1 MQPILTLI
9 CLFLFLVSGNLY
21 AEATDRYEELSG
33 EEDDLEFIGKEWQEG
48 KANIP
53 ELPDDN
59 AWAAVEMDALPKSQ
73 QLYLALDSV
82 SVSKRDWVTR
92 FWLLIRSRGGAY
104 NAMYE
109 AIRCGSDEFK
119 TYAYGRKGRD
129 PEVKLVLS
137 GHAFQEVPGLSH
149 QIRPGWHYDRP
160 IPPFVTNSDEQ
171 LYYRL
176 LSLPWP
182 SVPPFA
188 VRQSHRSLCW
198 SFMIDTLCS
207 QRV

>member
-33 EEDDLEFIGKEWQEG
+33 EEDDREFIGKEWQEG
-48 KANIP
+48 KASIP

-59 AWAAVEMDALPKSQ
+59 AWTAVEMDALPKSQ

-82 SVSKRDWVTR
+82 SVSKKDWVTR

-129 PEVKLVLS
+129 PEVKLVDSAKWQDL
-137 GHAFQEVPGLSH
+137 GLRGRGNFRRELAS
-149 QIRPGWHYDRP
+149 
-160 IPPFVTNSDEQ
+160 
-171 LYYRL
+171 YYICKE
-176 LSLPWP
+176 
-182 SVPPFA
+182 SVPKTPEEIG
-188 VRQSHRSLCW
+188 QSIEGLFDSHNPWKSLL
-198 SFMIDTLCS
+198 INDD
-207 QRV
+207 